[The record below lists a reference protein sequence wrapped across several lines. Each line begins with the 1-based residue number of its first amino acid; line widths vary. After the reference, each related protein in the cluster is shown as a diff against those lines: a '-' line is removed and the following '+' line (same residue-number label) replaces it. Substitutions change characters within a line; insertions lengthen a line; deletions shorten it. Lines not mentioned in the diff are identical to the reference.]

1 VSDVSGKVKAFL
13 ETLDKLP
20 PFTGV
25 TWRGCSAD
33 AEFVRPGQSVV
44 TRGLVATSR
53 QIDVATEGRTAPALY
68 AIGSLNGRDITAFS
82 SRRDEHEIVFLPG
95 TLFHLAETRTLAG
108 VVVHLVFELDLS
120 HGRPQLPAEAV
131 DRLAHAVETFLTE
144 RGPEPRSEFSSI
156 PGKFA
161 GDID

>member
-1 VSDVSGKVKAFL
+1 MTEQQSRIAAFL
-13 ETLDKLP
+13 DTLDKLP
-20 PFTGV
+20 PFQGV

-33 AEFVRPGQSVV
+33 AQFVRPGQSVV
-44 TRGLVATSR
+44 TQGLVASSR

-68 AIGSLNGRDITAFS
+68 AIGSRTGRDITPFS

-144 RGPEPRSEFSSI
+144 RGPEPRSAFTSI